1 MDVSYNKEYDQYYN
15 HALERYLI
23 EQEGY
28 DDWDASVAVIQDFDI
43 IKLRY
48 ELHESHKKEYWSRT
62 S

>member
-15 HALERYLI
+15 YALERYLI

-28 DDWDASVAVIQDFDI
+28 DNWDASVAVMQDFDI
-43 IKLRY
+43 ISHRY
-48 ELHESHKKEYWSRT
+48 EIYDSRKEYWSST

>member
-28 DDWDASVAVIQDFDI
+28 DDWDASVAVMQDFDI
-43 IKLRY
+43 ISHRY
-48 ELHESHKKEYWSRT
+48 EIYDSRKEY
-62 S
+62 